1 MKEPKERLDW
11 ALSRCGDLRL
21 RTTSCR
27 RAILAVLAES
37 TFPQTLGTIS
47 KAVKERNQFDP
58 ATVYRSLSLFKE
70 AEIIRSVGTT
80 SKSTYYFLNM
90 PGEHCHFL
98 ICRRCGAI
106 NPSPC
111 GGHLNAL
118 EDELARSNGYAEIY
132 HELTFYGICPSCQH
146 SPVDPLP
153 VKLRVRS

>member
-1 MKEPKERLDW
+1 VKEPKHRLDW
-11 ALSRCGDLRL
+11 ALSRCGDLQL

-27 RAILAVLAES
+27 RAILEVLAES
-37 TFPQTLGTIS
+37 SLPLTLGTIS
-47 KAVKERNQFDP
+47 KAVSERNPFDP
-58 ATVYRSLSLFKE
+58 ATVYRSLSLFQE

-90 PGEHCHFL
+90 SGEHCHFL

-106 NPSPC
+106 KPSPC
-111 GGHLNAL
+111 GHHLDAL
-118 EDELARSNGYAEIY
+118 EDELTRSNGYAEIY

-146 SPVDPLP
+146 SPTAPLP